1 MKIEKE
7 EIDKNKNNDE
17 KNISLI
23 EIIIEGHQK
32 MFPLLKDVEQQIQI
46 NLKNVIQNIKNKDKL
61 LYELKN
67 MVKRNEINSE
77 LNYYFLKN
85 LKDRDIKYEE
95 NGETWDYTSNMK
107 KLKETL
113 TEYHYELLDSKKST
127 NPLTELKLILKAYVK
142 KELEDNNSE
151 INYYKSLYV
160 NKDIRF
166 NFPLVSGIERLRI
179 EYYKKLILEKDI
191 SEYCPLIDSYIDVLD
206 KDKDIIEFSLD
217 ETKFCPKTYLLMIIL
232 NNFNIEKSD
241 LISNFLIKNIVDSKS
256 NQNFEFIKCLENG
269 KYQVETRF
277 EKEIVNKEDYILEG
291 LENDIR
297 SHKYY
302 PLKLILFRNESF
314 KKFKE
319 TDGKGFL
326 QELGLYEYFISYLKE
341 FVKSKCFRDLINQN
355 VCYQNIGTL
364 LNNESYLEEMLD
376 EKHFKFL
383 PFYGLDEL
391 YGYTDK
397 DLVISFI
404 NSIPELVKNI
414 RIKKETDIKNIT
426 NICLIFT
433 IAVKF
438 LTSLHEFIMHLTYYY
453 LRFFSGNLLNA
464 KSEKESDDDSEDGG
478 YFFEKK
484 LIGKNRLDYLNINQV
499 ITLLDGEACQ
509 NNLETF
515 QKIMKNKTIDI
526 NSLNKKK
533 FNGFLRILNDEKYK
547 IDFRFFNKNNENIRV
562 FCRGMNGIGI
572 FLRRFGSDTIGGGK
586 KKIEK

>member
-1 MKIEKE
+1 MKIGKE

-17 KNISLI
+17 KKVSLI

-277 EKEIVNKEDYILEG
+277 EKEIVNKET
-291 LENDIR
+291 
-297 SHKYY
+297 K
-302 PLKLILFRNESF
+302 
-314 KKFKE
+314 
-319 TDGKGFL
+319 GKC
-326 QELGLYEYFISYLKE
+326 I
-341 FVKSKCFRDLINQN
+341 
-355 VCYQNIGTL
+355 
-364 LNNESYLEEMLD
+364 
-376 EKHFKFL
+376 
-383 PFYGLDEL
+383 
-391 YGYTDK
+391 
-397 DLVISFI
+397 
-404 NSIPELVKNI
+404 
-414 RIKKETDIKNIT
+414 
-426 NICLIFT
+426 
-433 IAVKF
+433 
-438 LTSLHEFIMHLTYYY
+438 
-453 LRFFSGNLLNA
+453 
-464 KSEKESDDDSEDGG
+464 
-478 YFFEKK
+478 
-484 LIGKNRLDYLNINQV
+484 
-499 ITLLDGEACQ
+499 
-509 NNLETF
+509 
-515 QKIMKNKTIDI
+515 
-526 NSLNKKK
+526 
-533 FNGFLRILNDEKYK
+533 
-547 IDFRFFNKNNENIRV
+547 
-562 FCRGMNGIGI
+562 
-572 FLRRFGSDTIGGGK
+572 
-586 KKIEK
+586 